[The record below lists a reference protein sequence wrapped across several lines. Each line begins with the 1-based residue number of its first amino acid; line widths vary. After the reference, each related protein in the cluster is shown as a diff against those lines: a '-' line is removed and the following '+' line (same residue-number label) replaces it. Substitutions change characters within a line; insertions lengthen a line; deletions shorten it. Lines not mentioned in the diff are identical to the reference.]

1 MERQGDGDART
12 VRRFDVTLSDEEFSM
27 YTRAL
32 VPLDG
37 STIALQVLPYAKV
50 VAKSTGARIVLLQ
63 ALTTYPRKL
72 IARMSAD
79 IVMGSSVFPPAADA

>member
-1 MERQGDGDART
+1 M
-12 VRRFDVTLSDEEFSM
+12 
-27 YTRAL
+27 
-32 VPLDG
+32 
-37 STIALQVLPYAKV
+37 LPYAKV

-79 IVMGSSVFPPAADA
+79 IVMDSSVFPPAADT